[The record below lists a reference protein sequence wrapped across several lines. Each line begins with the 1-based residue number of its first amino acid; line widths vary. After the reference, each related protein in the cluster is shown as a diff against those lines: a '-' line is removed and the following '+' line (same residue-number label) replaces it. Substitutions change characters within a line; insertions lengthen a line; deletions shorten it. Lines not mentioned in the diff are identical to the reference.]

1 MKEKF
6 RQFMTGRYGADQL
19 SRFIMACGMVTLVC
33 YMIFRGSLWYYLTLI
48 LLVWNYY
55 RALSRNY
62 EKRYQENLKF
72 LSLKNQVLGLFRKN
86 PAADKEHRIYRCPS
100 CKQKVRVPRGKGKI
114 AIVCPKCH
122 KEFIRR
128 S

>member
-86 PAADKEHRIYRCPS
+86 PAADKEHACTAAPAVNR
-100 CKQKVRVPRGKGKI
+100 KVECTQRQRKNRDCMSEMP
-114 AIVCPKCH
+114 
-122 KEFIRR
+122 
-128 S
+128 

>member
-48 LLVWNYY
+48 LLVW
-55 RALSRNY
+55 
-62 EKRYQENLKF
+62 
-72 LSLKNQVLGLFRKN
+72 KNHVLGLFRKN

>member
-62 EKRYQENLKF
+62 EKRYQENTASTAAPAVNRRFVYPEAKEKSRLYVRNAI
-72 LSLKNQVLGLFRKN
+72 KNSSAEVKYIVLAPGQ
-86 PAADKEHRIYRCPS
+86 AVAMITM
-100 CKQKVRVPRGKGKI
+100 
-114 AIVCPKCH
+114 
-122 KEFIRR
+122 
-128 S
+128 

>member
-48 LLVWNYY
+48 SSGLELLP
-55 RALSRNY
+55 RT
-62 EKRYQENLKF
+62 F
-72 LSLKNQVLGLFRKN
+72 
-86 PAADKEHRIYRCPS
+86 
-100 CKQKVRVPRGKGKI
+100 QKL
-114 AIVCPKCH
+114 
-122 KEFIRR
+122 
-128 S
+128 